1 MHIFSSWGYLHSHLS
16 PKSEYTIVSQTLGTE
31 QPSQYFTLR
40 QCGGISYLRQSSFQM
55 QSRPAHPLQMGTLSW
70 AEVENCDLSL
80 GKLVSSRTWAQVNNV
95 KWPQSKT
102 MCKSHQTYTMSLRP
116 YSWAGRA
123 NEGRKRASC
132 FIHPF
137 ASSKVDTSIARVT
150 DIGHRSGLFSEAKM
164 ENSRAVLSGIIGME
178 LSIVVEIVKL
188 SCDHMFWIPFNSSN
202 ASCE

>member
-95 KWPQSKT
+95 KWPQSKLRQE
-102 MCKSHQTYTMSLRP
+102 SRQTYILFLGP
-116 YSWAGRA
+116 ILEQAGRMRG
-123 NEGRKRASC
+123 ERGLHVL
-132 FIHPF
+132 FIP
-137 ASSKVDTSIARVT
+137 SLPPKWTL
-150 DIGHRSGLFSEAKM
+150 RSQEWQISATAVVYSPKQKWKIPGLYC
-164 ENSRAVLSGIIGME
+164 LE
-178 LSIVVEIVKL
+178 LSVWN
-188 SCDHMFWIPFNSSN
+188 FP
-202 ASCE
+202 